1 MGSQE
6 ATKKKVKMGQKCTN
20 CMYER
25 LAAMVIHT
33 MMPFDQSALEIKT
46 AALYSRVSM
55 KFLKLFYLND
65 GHFFVNSPQ
74 NTT

>member
-1 MGSQE
+1 
-6 ATKKKVKMGQKCTN
+6 
-20 CMYER
+20 MYER